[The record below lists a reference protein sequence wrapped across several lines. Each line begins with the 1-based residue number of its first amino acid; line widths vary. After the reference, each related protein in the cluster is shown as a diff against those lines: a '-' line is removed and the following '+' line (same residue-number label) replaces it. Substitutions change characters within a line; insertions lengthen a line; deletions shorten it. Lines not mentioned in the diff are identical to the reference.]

1 MYEAE
6 LNLEVNLLICDC
18 QVNELSAVSP
28 KNVIVLEFSIY
39 LSSYFIKAWVVSMC
53 LVENCIKF
61 VLLKFN
67 VNKLACNHLLIL

>member
-18 QVNELSAVSP
+18 QVNELSTVSP
-28 KNVIVLEFSIY
+28 KNVIMLEFSI
-39 LSSYFIKAWVVSMC
+39 YFIKAWVVSMC

-67 VNKLACNHLLIL
+67 VNRLACNHLLIL